1 MKSAGP
7 QRRGD
12 ALQLSAAAGTRS
24 NCLARGGIS
33 QRDSQKILKKTI
45 NSRIKATPPQV
56 RTFDES
62 HRRVGDGAQGADSA
76 GLLSRV
82 SMRSKRAPGTCAQQM
97 RRVLGGKVERIGR
110 RADRTYVRCLRSA
123 PACDAPVLLRL
134 GPTRLERSGARA
146 GRTLTVGAAVAQ
158 LANGG

>member
-62 HRRVGDGAQGADSA
+62 HRRVGAQVADSA

-82 SMRSKRAPGTCAQQM
+82 NMRSKRAPGTCAQQM